1 MGTDPEESVVDPT
14 LQTHDLEN
22 LYISGGGVFVTG
34 GASNPTLTI
43 MALSL
48 KAADHIHESA
58 L

>member
-1 MGTDPEESVVDPT
+1 MGTDPTESVVDPT
-14 LQTHDLEN
+14 LKTHDLDN
-22 LYISGGGVFVTG
+22 LYISSGGVFVTS

-48 KAADHIHESA
+48 KAADHIHAE